1 MSVLLLQP
9 WLTIPTNKYSKI
21 KQDYHKLKIIRLEQT
36 SGNPNEDR
44 ERKESSHVRI
54 NIVRRL
60 ELARSINTKQT
71 W

>member
-21 KQDYHKLKIIRLEQT
+21 KQDNHKLKIIRQEQT

-44 ERKESSHVRI
+44 ERNLVMC
-54 NIVRRL
+54 
-60 ELARSINTKQT
+60 ELI
-71 W
+71 